1 MNHKIYILISFFIWS
16 CESKETSL
24 LLNID
29 SPKEEVAD
37 KIYDLTLSSSSGN
50 DLNQVTIYWN
60 FTIFNTIQFV
70 RIFEDGTRAADEPI
84 YGLEIYEDTNENGEY
99 NEGEPFT
106 DTNSDNVWGWKYINS
121 KTYNDMKAG
130 EFRDYEFTLTLSDSI
145 YIDTIQIYTLPL
157 ETVSNLSFSLETIY
171 PNGIYDEGTEE
182 TFIDKLNGI
191 WDEGEEFIDCGV
203 LDGIT
208 ICEGDDNWDNSL
220 GNGVWDPGE
229 ALDDEFNGVWD
240 EGEEF
245 IDYPNPALQ
254 NRILQW
260 INPPISIETIKI
272 FRSRD
277 ALNLLELNY
286 CDCAL
291 FSDPS
296 FNSYTD
302 AIMDTDSSIYSYY
315 YRLQVENN
323 QGDQRESLITNNF
336 TAPYDPSGRIQ
347 LTEQN
352 ITGGEDPQTARED
365 YIIISWSM
373 VSGTMLQ
380 YFYQYEIWRS
390 LTENSSPY
398 KIATITDASITNFQD
413 RSVGSGTSWW
423 YTVAIK
429 NISGE
434 VFHSNLV
441 RGSSK

>member
-240 EGEEF
+240 EEEEF

-254 NRILQW
+254 NRILQ
-260 INPPISIETIKI
+260 
-272 FRSRD
+272 
-277 ALNLLELNY
+277 
-286 CDCAL
+286 
-291 FSDPS
+291 
-296 FNSYTD
+296 
-302 AIMDTDSSIYSYY
+302 
-315 YRLQVENN
+315 
-323 QGDQRESLITNNF
+323 
-336 TAPYDPSGRIQ
+336 
-347 LTEQN
+347 
-352 ITGGEDPQTARED
+352 
-365 YIIISWSM
+365 
-373 VSGTMLQ
+373 
-380 YFYQYEIWRS
+380 
-390 LTENSSPY
+390 
-398 KIATITDASITNFQD
+398 
-413 RSVGSGTSWW
+413 
-423 YTVAIK
+423 
-429 NISGE
+429 
-434 VFHSNLV
+434 
-441 RGSSK
+441 